1 MTTIYDDI
9 VEYLCNITVMVNS
22 MKHSLF
28 ILCLASLILLFT
40 VVVLPVAADPSISS
54 ISPTSGSRGDTVT
67 ITITGS
73 GFDLPT
79 SSTTKYVRLYNS
91 DTTNITASSIS
102 SKSSTKIVAKF
113 SIGSSKTKGDWYV
126 VVVNDDGTESM
137 SSDEFVIS
145 DDMTLSSISPS
156 TAKTNDDDVSFTLSG
171 SGLSDVEEVYLYKS
185 TYSNVSASDLDAGS
199 SSVTGTFDLTDV
211 SEATYKVC
219 AMDTYGAIKCSSS
232 VTFGVTTDEVGEID
246 VSSSPSN
253 ANVYLDSVYVG
264 TTPYALTEVTPGSH
278 VIKVS
283 KDGYSDWSKIVKVT
297 ADDTTTVTADLSA
310 ISTTVATTVPTQ
322 VITSVKT
329 ALPVTTVKITSIKA
343 TTTAAATTTKAS
355 PVEMGVIL
363 GAIGLGMVV
372 LHRKH

>member
-1 MTTIYDDI
+1 MKTPHL
-9 VEYLCNITVMVNS
+9 VLCLVGTALLLALVMV
-22 MKHSLF
+22 
-28 ILCLASLILLFT
+28 
-40 VVVLPVAADPSISS
+40 PVSADPSISS
-54 ISPTSGSRGDTVT
+54 ISPTSGYRGDTVT

-113 SIGSSKTKGDWYV
+113 SIGSSKTKGDWNV
-126 VVVNDDGTESM
+126 VVVNDDGTEAM
-137 SSDEFVIS
+137 SDEFVIS
-145 DDMTLSSISPS
+145 DEMSLTSISPT

-171 SGLSDVEEVYLYKS
+171 SELSDVEEVYLYKS
-185 TYSNVSASDLDAGS
+185 TYDNVTASDIDAGS
-199 SSVTGTFDLTDV
+199 SSVTGTFDLSDV

-219 AMDTYGAIKCSSS
+219 AVDSYGSIKCSSS

-246 VSSSPSN
+246 VSSSPST
-253 ANVYLDSVYVG
+253 ANVYLDSVYMG
-264 TTPYALTEVTPGSH
+264 TTPYALTDVTPGSH
-278 VIKVS
+278 VIKLT

-322 VITSVKT
+322 VITTVKT
-329 ALPVTTVKITSIKA
+329 ALPVTTVKITSIK
-343 TTTAAATTTKAS
+343 TTTAAATTTQAS
-355 PVEMGVIL
+355 PVELGVIL